1 MGCVPRCC
9 GVDGWVCGCMA
20 TFLMGEG
27 LQTRAWWD
35 GMCRFCYATWKWSG
49 LETRSH
55 RAVKN
60 PSQYPGVE
68 HRMQVIVVLVVRAD
82 SCATVAVG
90 VLTSIES
97 ADVQCSSRAFAV
109 AVAMIA

>member
-1 MGCVPRCC
+1 MPLVTRYIS
-9 GVDGWVCGCMA
+9 
-20 TFLMGEG
+20 GEG
-27 LQTRAWWD
+27 SRL
-35 GMCRFCYATWKWSG
+35 GATELSKTLPG
-49 LETRSH
+49 D
-55 RAVKN
+55 
-60 PSQYPGVE
+60 PGVG